1 MLYKGY
7 VSCSGLISSVGE
19 TEMILLGFREDSL
32 MLKLESLQ
40 RHSISQCNIYFFS
53 SVCCFLLTAGATCPL
68 SAHKAILEEVRMCE
82 SIAAFK
88 EGCHRSCQVL
98 DVTPY
103 SQRRCANMSAWHL
116 LLRSH
121 VGSFNVQYFIWEWLP
136 VEINRCDSLTQWV
149 RHSCEK
155 KGVLGLKCYLW
166 TSAQTIARAHWRASY
181 SFFPS
186 WI

>member
-7 VSCSGLISSVGE
+7 VSCSSLISSVGE

-82 SIAAFK
+82 SIAVFK

-103 SQRRCANMSAWHL
+103 SQRRCANIT
-116 LLRSH
+116 
-121 VGSFNVQYFIWEWLP
+121 V
-136 VEINRCDSLTQWV
+136 SLTPTAQV
-149 RHSCEK
+149 TCRVLQCSVFHL
-155 KGVLGLKCYLW
+155 GVTTCGD
-166 TSAQTIARAHWRASY
+166 
-181 SFFPS
+181 
-186 WI
+186 